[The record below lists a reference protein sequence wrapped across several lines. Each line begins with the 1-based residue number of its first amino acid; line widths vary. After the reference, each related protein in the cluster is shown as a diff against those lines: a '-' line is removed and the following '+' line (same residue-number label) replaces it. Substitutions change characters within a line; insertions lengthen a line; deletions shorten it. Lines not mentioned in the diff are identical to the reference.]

1 MVTWV
6 VISLCSD
13 SSFQSASNARI
24 FSVCILERRLG
35 RDDAMTVAKSIEESL
50 SHVEERSKEIAN
62 IAFYGFS
69 LVTQRNGMSFVQKIL
84 IRFVTMSH
92 TDVGNKQEQLGTACG
107 RFGNR

>member
-35 RDDAMTVAKSIEESL
+35 RDDAMTVAKSIEESQ
-50 SHVEERSKEIAN
+50 SHVESVAKKLQTSPFMPFHSSLNEMACRSFKK
-62 IAFYGFS
+62 Y
-69 LVTQRNGMSFVQKIL
+69 
-84 IRFVTMSH
+84 
-92 TDVGNKQEQLGTACG
+92 
-107 RFGNR
+107 